1 MKHLDEGLSRKV
13 ICKVI
18 GTLLDA
24 KTNLKDLPLILG
36 QQIQE
41 LLQSLLLLVAHC
53 VTPVAPRQSNV
64 LLSSAVFYSG

>member
-1 MKHLDEGLSRKV
+1 M
-13 ICKVI
+13 
-18 GTLLDA
+18 DA

-64 LLSSAVFYSG
+64 LLSSAVFYIG